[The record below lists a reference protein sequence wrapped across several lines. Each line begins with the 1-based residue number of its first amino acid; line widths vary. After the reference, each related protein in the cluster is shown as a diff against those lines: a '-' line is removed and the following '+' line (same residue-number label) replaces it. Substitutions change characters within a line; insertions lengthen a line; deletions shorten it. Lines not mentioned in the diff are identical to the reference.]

1 MFRKILVPVDFT
13 AKNERALATARGMAE
28 LAGGEITLVHV
39 VETLEDELDTDLAGF
54 YRRLEAKAEAKMA
67 PTLASLGEG
76 GFAKRSAIVL
86 GHRARAIAD
95 FAEHEKIDLIVLSSH
110 RVDPD
115 KPGHDWMTISYKVA
129 ILARCPVLLVK

>member
-13 AKNERALATARGMAE
+13 PKNERALERARALAE
-28 LAGGEITLVHV
+28 LSHGEITLVHI
-39 VETLEDELDTDLAGF
+39 VETLEDELDDDLAGF
-54 YRRLEAKAEAKMA
+54 YRRLEAKAEEKMTGA
-67 PTLASLGEG
+67 LGALG
-76 GFAKRSAIVL
+76 AGAFSARSAIVL

-95 FAEHEKIDLIVLSSH
+95 FAEHERVDVIVLSSH

>member
-13 AKNERALATARGMAE
+13 PKNERAIAQARELAE
-28 LAGGEITLVHV
+28 LAAAEVTLVHV
-39 VETLEDELDTDLAGF
+39 VETLEDELDADLDGF
-54 YRRLEAKAEAKMA
+54 YRRLEAKAEEK
-67 PTLASLGEG
+67 LAASLAMLGEG
-76 GFAKRSAIVL
+76 DFSKRSAVVL

-95 FAEHEKIDLIVLSSH
+95 YAEHEKIDVVVLSSH

-115 KPGHDWMTISYKVA
+115 QPGHEWLTISYRVA

>member
-1 MFRKILVPVDFT
+1 MFRRILVPVDFT
-13 AKNERALATARGMAE
+13 PKNERALARARQLAE
-28 LAGGEITLVHV
+28 LAAGEVTLVHV
-39 VETLEDELDTDLAGF
+39 VETLEDELDTDLASF
-54 YRRLEAKAEAKMA
+54 YRRLEAKAEERMA
-67 PTLASLGEG
+67 PTLAGLGDTI
-76 GFAKRSAIVL
+76 AKRSAIVL

-95 FAEHEKIDLIVLSSH
+95 FAEHERIDLIVLSSH